1 MASLSEK
8 DRKRGLVLAMGT
20 LGGLVMLD
28 ETILGVSLPAIR
40 SEMGLS
46 PTLTHWI
53 INAYMLTFTCF
64 AAIGGKAI
72 DLFGLR
78 PALIVSA
85 SVFALASL
93 LAGFSNGP
101 ELLIGMR
108 IVQGLCAA
116 VMFPMTLA
124 AATLTFDEAE
134 RGRAIGILAG
144 MATIFLAAG
153 PLLGG
158 VLTDFLSWRWVFWV
172 NIPIVAVGTVLAC
185 LFWQPPQQTP
195 ARPLIDRIGLFLLLV
210 GMTGIIF
217 GLMEGP
223 DFGWMTP
230 LILGSLLAGIAG
242 IVFFVA
248 FEARQRMPL
257 IDVHLFRLKAFHAS
271 VLVILLTQMNKI
283 VVAIFV
289 PHFLQLDMKFSAL
302 AAGLATVVAVFPFP
316 FLSAPAG
323 KLGDRHGSRKPVL
336 VALAVLAL
344 ANIAIGTLTLAEN
357 YLVLAPAL
365 LVWGIALPF
374 AMIPTGRITANA
386 VPSEK
391 QGEVSGLV
399 ITARLVGGT
408 LGVTMGSVLLAMEAG
423 FGSIFWVM
431 GVLIALCCAYGFR
444 SFANDAPAYHSAPGS

>member
-85 SVFALASL
+85 SVFAFASL

-124 AATLTFDEAE
+124 AATLTFDKAE

-158 VLTDFLSWRWVFWV
+158 VLTDFLSWRWVFWI

-195 ARPLIDRIGLFLLLV
+195 SRPLIDRIGLLLLLV

-230 LILGSLLAGIAG
+230 LILCSLLAGIAG
-242 IVFFVA
+242 IVFFA
-248 FEARQRMPL
+248 TYEARQRMPL
-257 IDVHLFRLKAFHAS
+257 IEVHLFRLKAFHAS

-336 VALAVLAL
+336 VAPRGSGSGQHCYRYPHTCGKLFGASP
-344 ANIAIGTLTLAEN
+344 G
-357 YLVLAPAL
+357 
-365 LVWGIALPF
+365 
-374 AMIPTGRITANA
+374 
-386 VPSEK
+386 S
-391 QGEVSGLV
+391 SGLGNCPSLCDDPDRADHRQRGPFGKAGRGQWPGHHGASGWRNTWCHNGQRAAGHGSRVRFHLLGDGCSDRPVLRLWRQV
-399 ITARLVGGT
+399 IRQ
-408 LGVTMGSVLLAMEAG
+408 
-423 FGSIFWVM
+423 
-431 GVLIALCCAYGFR
+431 
-444 SFANDAPAYHSAPGS
+444 